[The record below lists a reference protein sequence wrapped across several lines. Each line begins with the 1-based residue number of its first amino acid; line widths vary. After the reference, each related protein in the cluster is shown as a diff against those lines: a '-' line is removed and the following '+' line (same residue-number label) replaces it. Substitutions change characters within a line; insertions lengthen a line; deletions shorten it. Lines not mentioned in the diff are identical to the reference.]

1 MKKLIYS
8 ILLLFFVSAC
18 QAPVTSTPVTVETPA
33 ATRSILAG
41 LVPSVSSSTPTM
53 TPIPSPTVDLYAEL
67 HVRETALALDKAA
80 LDQQAQAAEVEQ
92 MRLRIT
98 LTSDAATS
106 QAVGTSTAL
115 MAVQLNS
122 TQEKREQIAGTPTAL
137 VLTQTAYAPT
147 QIAIDQVVRANR
159 FFVSGTRWLGLA
171 FLFVVA
177 ALIVIFL
184 FRLIE
189 TWQFNNTR
197 MKPNERG
204 QFDIVPAKVIP
215 GKAGNLVNANLQH
228 RVNSSADDLTSVQ
241 ALANKN
247 YERMKEVEFA
257 RAVQP
262 VVNKQN
268 NRTSSKGDGGE
279 ALPMQTSNIPIS
291 KVELPA
297 LVKRQDVL
305 ALPDWSML
313 TNGWDGKKV
322 PYGANVKGLMLA
334 DPMDD
339 PHWLIVGRT
348 RTGKSRYGLRT
359 IAASALTMGCQVLFI
374 GKRVDFYPFEGHANA
389 KIVGVDLYNDPLKY
403 FETLRCV
410 AMLMK
415 ERDDYLTGRRLSI
428 WQQTGRPQLYVVLD
442 EFSSAVKQLNA
453 TKSGA
458 GNLVS
463 SMATALIQEGGKYGI
478 NIIQVVQDATGASVD
493 ISARRNMGR
502 MVFKVSEQTASDV
515 ALGVRGDPSAV
526 GLPTRHFLSV
536 IGEDTG
542 VVLGAAFAPSDDDV
556 RNFLNSRPVTAHEPM
571 DWIDAVATDVTEE
584 TPEEPIYHPA
594 SYAVDADKKVEDGKK
609 IVALYLAYL
618 NRQEKPSLAEIERV
632 VYGRTG
638 GSFHN
643 NVKRTIAQF
652 EGCTVDELAGL
663 IEQKVSSW
671 QATTQATTQAST
683 TGIMPQTP
691 PLEPVVGK

>member
-1 MKKLIYS
+1 MKKFIYP
-8 ILLLFFVSAC
+8 ILLLFVVSAC
-18 QAPVTSTPVTVETPA
+18 QAPATSTPVTVETPA
-33 ATRSILAG
+33 ATRSIFAG
-41 LVPSVSSSTPTM
+41 LVPSVPSSTPTM
-53 TPIPSPTVDLYAEL
+53 TPVPSPTVDLYAEL

-98 LTSDAATS
+98 LTSDMATS

-122 TQEKREQIAGTPTAL
+122 TQAKREQIAGTPTAL

-147 QIAIDQVVRANR
+147 QNAIEKTQRANTIFTYGSR
-159 FFVSGTRWLGLA
+159 VLGLV
-171 FLFVVA
+171 FLIA
-177 ALIVIFL
+177 LAGLIVIGL
-184 FRLIE
+184 WRLIE

-204 QFDIVPAKVIP
+204 QFDIVPEKVIP

-228 RVNSSADDLTSVQ
+228 RVNSATDDLTAEQ
-241 ALANKN
+241 ALGNKN
-247 YERMKEVEFA
+247 FERMKEVEFA
-257 RAVQP
+257 KAVQP
-262 VVNKQN
+262 IVNKQN
-268 NRTSSKGDGGE
+268 NRTSSKGDGSE
-279 ALPMQTSNIPIS
+279 SFPMQTSNIPMS

-322 PYGANVKGLMLA
+322 PYGANANGLLLA
-334 DPMDD
+334 DPTNE

-359 IAASALTMGCQVLFI
+359 IAASALTMGYQVLFI
-374 GKRVDFYPFEGHANA
+374 GKRVDFYPFETHPNA
-389 KIVGVDLYNDPLKY
+389 KIVGVDLYNNPMKY

-415 ERDDYLTGRRLSI
+415 ERDDYLTERRMSI

-453 TKSGA
+453 TKPGA

-478 NIIQVVQDATGASVD
+478 NVIQVVQDATGASVD

-502 MVFKVSEQTASDV
+502 MVFRVSEQTASDV
-515 ALGVRGDPSAV
+515 ALGVRGNPSAV
-526 GLPTRHFLSV
+526 GLPIRHFLSV

-542 VVLGAAFAPSDDDV
+542 VVMGAAFAPSDEEV
-556 RNFLNSRPVTAHEPM
+556 REFLSARPVTAHEPM
-571 DWIDAVATDVTEE
+571 DWIDGVASEVEE
-584 TPEEPIYHPA
+584 RKPEPTAKPIFENNEKTPQA
-594 SYAVDADKKVEDGKK
+594 K
-609 IVALYLAYL
+609 IVDLWVAYL
-618 NRQEKPSLAEIERV
+618 SRQEVPSLAEIERQ
-632 VYGRTG
+632 VYGKTG
-638 GSFHN
+638 GSYHN
-643 NVKRTIAQF
+643 NVKKAIADF
-652 EGCTVDELAGL
+652 EGCAVDEVAGV
-663 IEQKVSSW
+663 IAQKVEEW
-671 QATTQATTQAST
+671 QSTTLGTTTGATTAPTPEKAAE
-683 TGIMPQTP
+683 TGT
-691 PLEPVVGK
+691 L